1 MKKMLLFACMI
12 FAAISAFA
20 QDIIITRDARRV
32 EATITE
38 VSDTEIK
45 YKEFNNPKG
54 PLYIMQTTD
63 INTIMYQNGTIKVYD
78 NTRKS
83 APGAAVIP
91 SAQDPNSLIV
101 KKDNYY
107 LLGDQQMDEAQYVEF
122 IKANCAAAYEAYEK
136 ANNLRQ
142 TGFKLLG
149 SGIGISAGGVTV
161 LALGGILSGVLGSNV
176 PMIPCGI
183 IGGVFT
189 GVGGG
194 LLIGSIPC
202 LVIGSVKKN
211 NSYEVY
217 NENCSLSVP
226 STAKLE
232 FNLQSSQDGLGIA
245 MRF

>member
-20 QDIIITRDARRV
+20 QDIIITRDARRI

-38 VSDTEIK
+38 VSDAEIK

-78 NTRKS
+78 NTRKTTL
-83 APGAAVIP
+83 GAAVIP

-107 LLGDQQMDEAQYVEF
+107 LLGEQQMDEAQYVDF

-149 SGIGISAGGVTV
+149 AGIGVTAGGVTV
-161 LALGGILSGVLGSNV
+161 LALGGILSGALESGF
-176 PMIPCGI
+176 PMIPCGV
-183 IGGVFT
+183 IGGVCT
-189 GVGGG
+189 IVGNG

-211 NSYEVY
+211 KSYEVY
-217 NENCSLSVP
+217 NEICAP
-226 STAKLE
+226 SSTNVTKLE